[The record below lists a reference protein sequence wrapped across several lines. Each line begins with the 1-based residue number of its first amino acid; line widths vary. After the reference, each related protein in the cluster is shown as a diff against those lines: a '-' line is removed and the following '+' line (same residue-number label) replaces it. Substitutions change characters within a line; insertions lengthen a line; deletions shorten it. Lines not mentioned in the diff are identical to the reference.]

1 MSAHN
6 FKHLQRNMMLT
17 QADKCL
23 HLCKSCLWLALAGG
37 RTRFLALAKSY
48 GGQFRSISEHCLL
61 YSNGSTDG
69 DVNKSIEICLQ
80 TKIWSGGL
88 TIQTYL
94 RIHISTKSLDS
105 N

>member
-1 MSAHN
+1 MSPHN
-6 FKHLQRNMMLT
+6 FKHLPRNMMLI

-23 HLCKSCLWLALAGG
+23 HLCKSCLGLALAGG

-69 DVNKSIEICLQ
+69 DVNKSIEICPTHMVGAGHSDVL
-80 TKIWSGGL
+80 KNS
-88 TIQTYL
+88 YL
-94 RIHISTKSLDS
+94 RPGIGFKL
-105 N
+105 